1 MDVLRRSRKIKP
13 RRLIQFF
20 SVEIIY
26 GHVQQDQ
33 LPQLVRLR
41 EAVDPAGVN
50 ILIGEVPYVDVFD
63 GCIAG
68 VEGVVSDVLITVFS
82 CRANP
87 LQ

>member
-1 MDVLRRSRKIKP
+1 
-13 RRLIQFF
+13 
-20 SVEIIY
+20 
-26 GHVQQDQ
+26 
-33 LPQLVRLR
+33 
-41 EAVDPAGVN
+41 
-50 ILIGEVPYVDVFD
+50 VDVFD